1 MKLLFLPAAQE
12 ELAAAATFLDARAA
26 GLGAEFVDDVERTA
40 ALASTYPKIG
50 HSLDAIHRKLTL
62 QRFSYYLAY
71 RIDNGAV
78 LVVVAVAHKRRRP
91 GYWRSRK

>member
-1 MKLLFLPAAQE
+1 MKLAFLPAAQE
-12 ELAAAATFLDARAA
+12 ELDAAAVYLDARAT

-40 ALASTYPKIG
+40 ALASTFPNIG
-50 HSLDAIHRKLTL
+50 QPLDERHRKMTL

-71 RIDNGAV
+71 RVDDASL

-91 GYWRSRK
+91 GYWRSRT